1 MGRSKRVFEANLV
14 EATLN
19 AVKQYGAAG
28 ASRSQVAE
36 RTGFDLKTV
45 SQLLKRVTEDGNV
58 TVTGQKRGVRY
69 TFATTLPEVVEATEA
84 TTTEV
89 VTNQ

>member
-69 TFATTLPEVVEATEA
+69 TFVTTLPEVVETTEA